1 MFFMGD
7 KGNIEA
13 RCSTNKRLPP
23 DMIEEMRSAYV
34 RASKYFETE
43 EHGLKEEDVAKI
55 TSNTMRETA
64 LMILETAY
72 GMKLSDKEKEE
83 LMALDTNELQE
94 RLKDL
99 FKDKKAEILN
109 NGNKHKTIPEREL
122 ETYLNKG
129 WELVQIYPRGDK
141 AVIKLPL

>member
-1 MFFMGD
+1 MEHEYTLNHGILSD
-7 KGNIEA
+7 EIIE
-13 RCSTNKRLPP
+13 
-23 DMIEEMRSAYV
+23 DMRQSYAK
-34 RASKYFETE
+34 ALKFLETE

-72 GMKLSDKEKEE
+72 GMKLSDKEREE

-141 AVIKLPL
+141 AVIKLPS